1 MEKVLYD
8 EMRENETDHWWFQ
21 ARREILVQI
30 INSFVPK
37 GAAVLDVGCG
47 TGFILEKL
55 QHDYDAHGLDHA
67 EVAVNYC
74 HERGL
79 TFVKQ
84 GFLGEETFNGKK
96 FQLVSFLDVI
106 EHIED
111 DLAVISIAKSY
122 LSNDGYLMITVP
134 AFQFLWS
141 AHDEIHHH
149 KRRYTKDSLTN
160 LLEKAGYTV
169 RYITYFNTLLFPMIA
184 LIRAVGN
191 LTGRHNASDAKPAN
205 KLLNDTLYQVFKSEQ
220 TLLPKV
226 NLPFGVSLLAIA
238 EAKKPND
245 A

>member
-8 EMRENETDHWWFQ
+8 EMRESETEHWWFQ
-21 ARREILVQI
+21 ARRDILLQVVKA
-30 INSFVPK
+30 FVPK

-55 QHDYDAHGLDHA
+55 QDDYDVYGLDHA
-67 EVAVNYC
+67 EVAVRYC

-79 TFVKQ
+79 TSVKQ
-84 GFLGEETFNGKK
+84 GLLGEETFNGKK

-111 DLAVISIAKSY
+111 DLAVVSIAKSY
-122 LSNDGYLMITVP
+122 LSDTGYLMITVP

-160 LLEKAGYTV
+160 LLERAGYTV
-169 RYITYFNTLLFPMIA
+169 RYMTYFNTLLFPMIA

-205 KLLNDTLYQVFKSEQ
+205 KLLNDTLYHVFKSERA
-220 TLLPKV
+220 LLPKV

-238 EAKKPND
+238 EVKKNP
-245 A
+245 

>member
-8 EMRENETDHWWFQ
+8 EMRESETEHWWFQ
-21 ARREILVQI
+21 ARRDILLQVVKA
-30 INSFVPK
+30 FVPK

-55 QHDYDAHGLDHA
+55 QDDYDVYGLDHA
-67 EVAVNYC
+67 EIAVNYC

-79 TFVKQ
+79 TSVKQ
-84 GFLGEETFNGKK
+84 GLLGEETFNGKK

-111 DLAVISIAKSY
+111 DLAVVSIAKSY
-122 LSNDGYLMITVP
+122 LSDTGYLMITVP

-184 LIRAVGN
+184 LIRAMGN

-205 KLLNDTLYQVFKSEQ
+205 KLLNDTLYQVFKSERA
-220 TLLPKV
+220 LLPKV

-238 EAKKPND
+238 EVKKNP
-245 A
+245 

>member
-8 EMRENETDHWWFQ
+8 EMRESETEHWWFQ
-21 ARREILVQI
+21 ARRDILLQVVKA
-30 INSFVPK
+30 FVPK

-55 QHDYDAHGLDHA
+55 QDDYDVYGLDHA
-67 EVAVNYC
+67 EIAVNYC

-79 TFVKQ
+79 TSVKQ
-84 GFLGEETFNGKK
+84 GLLGEETFNGKK

-111 DLAVISIAKSY
+111 DLAVVSIAKSY
-122 LSNDGYLMITVP
+122 LSDTGYLMITVP

-160 LLEKAGYTV
+160 LLERAGYTV
-169 RYITYFNTLLFPMIA
+169 RYMTYFNTLLFPMIA

-205 KLLNDTLYQVFKSEQ
+205 KFLNDMLYQVFKSERA
-220 TLLPKV
+220 LLPKV

-238 EAKKPND
+238 EVKKNP
-245 A
+245 

>member
-8 EMRENETDHWWFQ
+8 EMRESETDHWWFQ

-30 INSFVPK
+30 INTFVPK

-55 QHDYDAHGLDHA
+55 QHDYEAHGLDHS
-67 EVAVNYC
+67 EVAVRYC

-79 TFVKQ
+79 TFVKH
-84 GFLGEETFNGKK
+84 GLLGEETFNGKK

-111 DLAVISIAKSY
+111 DFTVVSIAKSY
-122 LSNDGYLMITVP
+122 LSDNGYLMITVP

-149 KRRYTKDSLTN
+149 KRRYTKESLKN

-169 RYITYFNTLLFPMIA
+169 RYITYFNTLLFPMIT
-184 LIRAVGN
+184 LIRAVGK
-191 LTGRHNASDAKPAN
+191 LTGRHNASDAKPTN
-205 KLLNDTLYQVFKSEQ
+205 KVLNNALYRVFKSERAV
-220 TLLPKV
+220 LPNV
-226 NLPFGVSLLAIA
+226 SLPFGVSLLAVA
-238 EAKKPND
+238 EVKKNT
-245 A
+245 